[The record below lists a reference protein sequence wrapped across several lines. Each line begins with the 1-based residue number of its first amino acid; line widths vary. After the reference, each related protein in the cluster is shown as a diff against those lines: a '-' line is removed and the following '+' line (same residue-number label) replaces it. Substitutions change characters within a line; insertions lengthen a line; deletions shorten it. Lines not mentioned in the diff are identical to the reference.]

1 MWKYPS
7 NTAFARCLY
16 LSFYELFEESRHGTL
31 CQNIALLSKSER
43 EFSIE
48 VIFTVN
54 IMGSNSWNMM
64 SDLIT
69 EGFSVEVLSQTKL
82 SKRWGGGVGVGGFQK
97 SVVYENCT
105 PLK

>member
-82 SKRWGGGVGVGGFQK
+82 SKRWGWGGGGWGFSEKCGV
-97 SVVYENCT
+97 
-105 PLK
+105 